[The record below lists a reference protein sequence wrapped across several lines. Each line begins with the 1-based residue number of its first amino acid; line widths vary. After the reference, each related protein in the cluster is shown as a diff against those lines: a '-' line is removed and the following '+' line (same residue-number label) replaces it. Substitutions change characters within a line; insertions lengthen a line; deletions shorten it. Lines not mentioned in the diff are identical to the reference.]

1 MWENAPNAFITVRS
15 SKSLR
20 PLRALQTLTTTER
33 KKAKISNEDD
43 FFIHKRRFF
52 LILVLL
58 SSFRRC
64 WSVLLFHRKKK
75 KKKFCRERET
85 WQQKKERDFR
95 FSLKRHT
102 TQKSRI
108 ITHHHNRSS
117 FFSAIQRH
125 FSATPLFVSEIQR
138 QKKQR
143 RQFLFLLFETRF
155 TRVSRS
161 IVNTISIFIQR
172 TTSGER
178 FFL

>member
-64 WSVLLFHRKKK
+64 WSVFLFHPARRKRKN
-75 KKKFCRERET
+75 FVRERET

-108 ITHHHNRSS
+108 IHIITTGVLSSLRFNDTFLRHHFSFQRYSDKRNNVVSFCS
-117 FFSAIQRH
+117 FFSRRGLH
-125 FSATPLFVSEIQR
+125 VFVVAS
-138 QKKQR
+138 
-143 RQFLFLLFETRF
+143 
-155 TRVSRS
+155 
-161 IVNTISIFIQR
+161 
-172 TTSGER
+172 
-178 FFL
+178 

>member
-95 FSLKRHT
+95 FSLKRHAHT
-102 TQKSRI
+102 K
-108 ITHHHNRSS
+108 ITHHHHTSQQE
-117 FFSAIQRH
+117 F
-125 FSATPLFVSEIQR
+125 
-138 QKKQR
+138 
-143 RQFLFLLFETRF
+143 FLLCDSTTLFCDTTFRF
-155 TRVSRS
+155 RDKATKE
-161 IVNTISIFIQR
+161 
-172 TTSGER
+172 TTSSVFVPSFR
-178 FFL
+178 DAVYTCS